1 MSILK
6 GKAIMTIRENIEK
19 QYKQSMIDKNSKL
32 TNTLRLVKSAIK
44 DKDIEVRTSG
54 LKDGIK
60 DKEIMSLLQNLIK
73 QRRDSIDSFEKANR
87 QDLIDQEEAE
97 IQIINLFL
105 PKQKNETE
113 TEKII
118 HELIKNNN
126 FNSLKDMGKLMSFL
140 KSDYSGEIDMG
151 MAGKIAKSQLSN

>member
-1 MSILK
+1 
-6 GKAIMTIRENIEK
+6 MTIRENIEK
-19 QYKQSMIDKNSKL
+19 QYKQSIIDKNSNL

-105 PKQKNETE
+105 PKQKNEIE

-118 HELIKNNN
+118 HELIKNNK

-140 KSDYSGEIDMG
+140 KADYSGEIDMG

>member
-1 MSILK
+1 
-6 GKAIMTIRENIEK
+6 MTIRENIEK
-19 QYKQSMIDKNSKL
+19 QYKQSIIDKNSNL

-105 PKQKNETE
+105 PKQKNEIE

>member
-1 MSILK
+1 
-6 GKAIMTIRENIEK
+6 MTIRENIEK
-19 QYKQSMIDKNSKL
+19 QYKQSIIDKNSNL

-105 PKQKNETE
+105 PKQKNEIE

-151 MAGKIAKSQLSN
+151 MAGKIAKSQFKKNFHG

>member
-1 MSILK
+1 
-6 GKAIMTIRENIEK
+6 MTIRENIEK
-19 QYKQSMIDKNSKL
+19 QYKQSIIDKNSNL

>member
-1 MSILK
+1 MS
-6 GKAIMTIRENIEK
+6 IRENIEK
-19 QYKQSMIDKNSKL
+19 QYKQSIIDKNSNL

-105 PKQKNETE
+105 PKQKNEIE

-140 KSDYSGEIDMG
+140 KADYSGEIDMG

>member
-1 MSILK
+1 
-6 GKAIMTIRENIEK
+6 MTIRENIEK
-19 QYKQSMIDKNSKL
+19 QYKQSIIDKNSNL

-105 PKQKNETE
+105 PKQKNEIE

-140 KSDYSGEIDMG
+140 KADYSGEIDMG

>member
-1 MSILK
+1 MS
-6 GKAIMTIRENIEK
+6 IRENIEK
-19 QYKQSMIDKNSKL
+19 QYKQSIIDKNSNL
-32 TNTLRLVKSAIK
+32 TNTHRLVKSAIK

-105 PKQKNETE
+105 PKQKNEIE

-140 KSDYSGEIDMG
+140 KADYSGEIDMG

>member
-1 MSILK
+1 MFS
-6 GKAIMTIRENIEK
+6 
-19 QYKQSMIDKNSKL
+19 
-32 TNTLRLVKSAIK
+32 
-44 DKDIEVRTSG
+44 
-54 LKDGIK
+54 K
-60 DKEIMSLLQNLIK
+60 DKEIMSLIQNLIK